1 MSTPT
6 TIPHEG
12 SFLLAELFSQ
22 LRNRGFNKQSY
33 SFTALSIKH
42 QLFSQHLTPFQP
54 LKISIFRHFFRILQ
68 LL

>member
-22 LRNRGFNKQSY
+22 LRNRGFNKTKQFFY
-33 SFTALSIKH
+33 RIIILSISY
-42 QLFSQHLTPFQP
+42 LANT
-54 LKISIFRHFFRILQ
+54 
-68 LL
+68 